1 MRSLYDG
8 PRSLTR
14 FSRIVLLGWMICGA
28 MFLDSAF
35 TGFDPSPTLAKE
47 KLIEIVVG
55 SLLFIGG
62 SINIAS
68 AFGWKKESTTWR
80 LELIGW
86 PMLAGAWG
94 LYSTFVIVRG
104 PWEFLLVIGLSS
116 CFASVYRFIEVC
128 FSSRRT
134 RRNIDL
140 YGSQFLGD

>member
-1 MRSLYDG
+1 MSRLDDV
-8 PRSLTR
+8 PKRLTR
-14 FSRIVLLGWMICGA
+14 FSRIVLAGWLICGV
-28 MFLDSAF
+28 MFLVSAF

-55 SLLFIGG
+55 SLLFIGS

-80 LELIGW
+80 LEMIGW

-94 LYSTFVIVRG
+94 LYSAFVIVRW

-116 CFASVYRFIEVC
+116 GFASIYRFIEVF

-134 RRNIDL
+134 RRNVDL
-140 YGSQFLGD
+140 YRSQFLGD

>member
-1 MRSLYDG
+1 MSSLDDV
-8 PRSLTR
+8 PKRLTR
-14 FSRIVLLGWMICGA
+14 FSRILLLGWLICGVL
-28 MFLDSAF
+28 FLVSAF

-55 SLLFIGG
+55 SLLFIG
-62 SINIAS
+62 STINIAS

-94 LYSTFVIVRG
+94 LYSAFVILHG
-104 PWEFLLVIGLSS
+104 PWEFLLVMGLSS
-116 CFASVYRFIEVC
+116 CFASIYRFIEVF

-134 RRNIDL
+134 RRNVDL
-140 YGSQFLGD
+140 YRSQFLGD

>member
-1 MRSLYDG
+1 MNSLYNG
-8 PRSLTR
+8 PRSLSR
-14 FSRIVLLGWMICGA
+14 FSRIVLLGWLVCGA
-28 MFLDSAF
+28 MFVVSSF
-35 TGFDPSPTLAKE
+35 TGFDPSPSLADE

-55 SLLFIGG
+55 VLLFLGG

-68 AFGWKKESTTWR
+68 AFRWKKESTSWR

-94 LYSTFVIVRG
+94 LYAAFVIVLG

-116 CFASVYRFIEVC
+116 CFASIYRFIEVC

-134 RRNIDL
+134 RRNVDL
-140 YGSQFLGD
+140 YRSQFLGD

>member
-1 MRSLYDG
+1 MSSLYNG

-14 FSRIVLLGWMICGA
+14 FSRIVLLGWLICGA
-28 MFLDSAF
+28 MFLVSAF

-55 SLLFIGG
+55 GLLFIGS

-94 LYSTFVIVRG
+94 LYSAFVIVRW
-104 PWEFLLVIGLSS
+104 PWESLLVIGLSS
-116 CFASVYRFIEVC
+116 CFASIYRFIEVF

-134 RRNIDL
+134 RRNVDL
-140 YGSQFLGD
+140 YRSQFLGD

>member
-1 MRSLYDG
+1 MSRLYDG
-8 PRSLTR
+8 MRRLTR

-28 MFLDSAF
+28 MFLVSAF

-55 SLLFIGG
+55 SLLFIGS

-80 LELIGW
+80 LEMIGW

-94 LYSTFVIVRG
+94 LYSAYVIVRW

-116 CFASVYRFIEVC
+116 GFASIYRFIEVF

-134 RRNIDL
+134 RRNVDL
-140 YGSQFLGD
+140 YRSQFLGD

>member
-1 MRSLYDG
+1 MNSLYNG
-8 PRSLTR
+8 PRSLSR
-14 FSRIVLLGWMICGA
+14 FSRIVLLGWLICGA
-28 MFLDSAF
+28 MFLVSAF

-55 SLLFIGG
+55 SLLFIGS

-80 LELIGW
+80 LEMIGW

-94 LYSTFVIVRG
+94 LYSAFVIVG
-104 PWEFLLVIGLSS
+104 GWEFLLVIGMSS
-116 CFASVYRFIEVC
+116 CFASVYRFIEVF

-134 RRNIDL
+134 RRNVDL
-140 YGSQFLGD
+140 YRSQFLRD

>member
-1 MRSLYDG
+1 MNSLYNG
-8 PRSLTR
+8 PRSLSR
-14 FSRIVLLGWMICGA
+14 FSRIVLLGWLICGA
-28 MFLDSAF
+28 ILLVSAF
-35 TGFDPSPTLAKE
+35 TDFDPSPTLAKE

-55 SLLFIGG
+55 SLLFIGS

-80 LELIGW
+80 LEMIGW

-94 LYSTFVIVRG
+94 LYSAFVIVRW

-116 CFASVYRFIEVC
+116 GFASIYRFIEVF

-134 RRNIDL
+134 RRNVDL
-140 YGSQFLGD
+140 YRSQFQGD

>member
-1 MRSLYDG
+1 MNSLYNG
-8 PRSLTR
+8 PRSLSR
-14 FSRIVLLGWMICGA
+14 FSRIVLLGWLVCGA
-28 MFLDSAF
+28 MFVVSSF

-47 KLIEIVVG
+47 KLIEIVIG
-55 SLLFIGG
+55 SLLFIGS

-94 LYSTFVIVRG
+94 LYSAFVIVHW

-116 CFASVYRFIEVC
+116 CFASIYRFIEVF

-134 RRNIDL
+134 RRNVDL
-140 YGSQFLGD
+140 YRSQFLGD

>member
-1 MRSLYDG
+1 MNSLYNG

-28 MFLDSAF
+28 MFLVSAF

-55 SLLFIGG
+55 SLLFIGS

-80 LELIGW
+80 LEMIGW

-94 LYSTFVIVRG
+94 LYAAFVILRG
-104 PWEFLLVIGLSS
+104 SWEFLLVIGLSS
-116 CFASVYRFIEVC
+116 CFASIYRFIEVFC
-128 FSSRRT
+128 ISRRT
-134 RRNIDL
+134 RRNVDL
-140 YGSQFLGD
+140 YRSLFLED

>member
-1 MRSLYDG
+1 MNSLYNG
-8 PRSLTR
+8 PRRLTR

-28 MFLDSAF
+28 MFLVSAF

-55 SLLFIGG
+55 SLLFIGS

-80 LELIGW
+80 LEMIGW

-94 LYSTFVIVRG
+94 LYSAFVIVRW

-116 CFASVYRFIEVC
+116 CFASIYRFIEVC

-134 RRNIDL
+134 RRNVDL
-140 YGSQFLGD
+140 YGSLFLED